1 MFATGVTVV
10 GMRAED
16 GRLLGVTV
24 SSFNSVSLSP
34 PLVLWSLGLQSRKL
48 AAFRACSHFS
58 VNVLAANQVDLAR
71 HFSVNQTPWD
81 TVAHT
86 VGLGGAPVLPG
97 SLAVFEC
104 ARRSQHTEGDH
115 MVFIGEVQRCARQDG
130 TPLLYQGG
138 QFYTEM
144 PL

>member
-1 MFATGVTVV
+1 
-10 GMRAED
+10 
-16 GRLLGVTV
+16 V
-24 SSFNSVSLSP
+24 SSFNSVSLAP

-48 AAFRACSHFS
+48 AAFRACSHFT
-58 VNVLAANQVDLAR
+58 VNVLAASQVDLAQ
-71 HFSVNQTPWD
+71 HFARSGTTWD
-81 TVAHT
+81 EVPHT
-86 VGLGGAPVLPG
+86 VGLGGAPVLAQ

-115 MVFIGEVQRCARQDG
+115 MVFFGEVLRCAQQDG
-130 TPLLYQGG
+130 TPLLYHGG